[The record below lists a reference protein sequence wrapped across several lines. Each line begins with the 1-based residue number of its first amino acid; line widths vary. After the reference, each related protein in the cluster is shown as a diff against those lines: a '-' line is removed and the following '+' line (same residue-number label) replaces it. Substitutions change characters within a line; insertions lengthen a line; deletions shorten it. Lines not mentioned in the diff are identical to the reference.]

1 MLKGISL
8 KNKKFPDRKV
18 EEHKYGFKCMP
29 HEFHKKPKRVRGTE
43 RRVNI
48 HSLNNDADAIVAAYN
63 IQAYKEGNC
72 C

>member
-29 HEFHKKPKRVRGTE
+29 HEFHKKPKRVRGRE
-43 RRVNI
+43 R
-48 HSLNNDADAIVAAYN
+48 
-63 IQAYKEGNC
+63 EE
-72 C
+72 